1 VSDTLAK
8 IRALADEMDATPLY
22 DDHGGAFAALLRDRF
37 PEAFEA
43 VTDAP
48 VLERG
53 APEYVALMLLGK
65 EPLSSWHLAKEL
77 RQYGVLHI
85 ADGCGRV
92 TKALKRHDFIFWRQ
106 PCWRI
111 TDAGRAELAR
121 HLEDI

>member
-1 VSDTLAK
+1 MSDMLARL
-8 IRALADEMDATPLY
+8 RALADEMDATPLY

-53 APEYVALMLLGK
+53 APEYAALMLLGK
-65 EPLSSWHLAKEL
+65 EPLSSWDLAAEL
-77 RQYGVLHI
+77 QRLGVWPR
-85 ADGCGRV
+85 GYSVEKCQRR
-92 TKALKRHDFIFWRQ
+92 LKRHNLIAWRQ
-106 PCWRI
+106 PCWCI